1 MTRHSILVVED
12 EGVVAQDIQSS
23 IARIGHQVAGWA
35 TSGEEAISLAEQH
48 HPDLVLMDIRL
59 DGEIDGI
66 TAAEEIHQRLDIPV
80 VFLTAF
86 ADDETLTRAK
96 LVGPFG
102 YILKPFDESDLR
114 IAIEIGT
121 SKHEFDQKVAEARR
135 ELAEESEFLNSL
147 FETIPAPVMVV
158 DSDQKI
164 RMVNRAL
171 ERDFAGARETI
182 IDVCPGDALDCP
194 RAIEQPNSCGTLDEC
209 ITCQLRP
216 TIDEALD
223 GGKVDRR
230 RCQFEFQ
237 ADGEVRELTL
247 MISARPLD
255 RKDGR
260 LAIVILEDITE
271 LNGLREAMRGEG
283 IFAGIVGNTQAM
295 FDLFESIREVAEV
308 DVPVAILGESGVG
321 KELVAR
327 AIHRE
332 SKRASGPLE
341 KVNCAAVPSELIE
354 SELFGHEA
362 GAFTGATRQ
371 RRGKFERAGGG
382 TLFLDEVGDMPLSMQ
397 AKLLRVLQEREIE
410 RVGGSDTIVVD
421 VRVVAATNRDL
432 EQACQEETFR
442 ADLYDRLN
450 VLPLNVPPLRARRED
465 VPLLTAHFLGI
476 AASVND
482 RPEMSISE
490 GALATLSAYSFPGN
504 VRELRNVIERLVI
517 LNPDE
522 HIDEDAVKRCLG
534 AGVAGPAGALYRPG
548 VPFRVLVEESER
560 DIIEQALRHHGGQM
574 AATARALKLERS
586 YLYKKCKALGLR
598 SDKGD
603 AK

>member
-1 MTRHSILVVED
+1 MTRHNILVVED
-12 EGVVAQDIQSS
+12 ESVVAQDIQSS

-48 HPDLVLMDIRL
+48 HPDLVLMDVRL
-59 DGEIDGI
+59 GGEIDGI

-80 VFLTAF
+80 IFLTAF

-121 SKHEFDQKVAEARR
+121 SKHEFDQEVAEARR

-158 DSDQKI
+158 DNEQKI
-164 RMVNRAL
+164 RMANRAL

-194 RAIEQPNSCGTLDEC
+194 RAIEQPNACGTLDEC

-216 TIDEALD
+216 TIDEALA

-237 ADGEVRELTL
+237 ADGEIRELTL

-283 IFAGIVGNTQAM
+283 VFAGIVGNTQVM
-295 FDLFESIREVAEV
+295 FDVFESIREVAEV

-327 AIHRE
+327 AIHDHGQ
-332 SKRASGPLE
+332 RANRNFVT
-341 KVNCAAVPSELIE
+341 VNCAALPEGLLE
-354 SELFGHEA
+354 SELFGHVK
-362 GAFTGATRQ
+362 GAYTGSVKDRKG
-371 RRGKFERAGGG
+371 RFELADGG
-382 TLFLDEVGDMPLSMQ
+382 TIFLDEVAELAPAIQ
-397 AKLLRVLQEREIE
+397 VKLLRVLQEGTFEP
-410 RVGGSDTIVVD
+410 VGSDTTKAVD
-421 VRVVAATNRDL
+421 ARVLCATNKNLEEEVRAGRFREDL
-432 EQACQEETFR
+432 F
-442 ADLYDRLN
+442 YRLC
-450 VLPLNVPPLRARRED
+450 VVPIVIPPLRERPD
-465 VPLLTAHFLGI
+465 DIPLLAEHFLARSSATEGGRR
-476 AASVND
+476 VT
-482 RPEMSISE
+482 ISDE
-490 GALATLSAYSFPGN
+490 VLEVFRSFSWPGN
-504 VRELRNVIERLVI
+504 VRELQNVLQFAWIKCKGDVLRVEHLPPNFRLTS
-517 LNPDE
+517 E
-522 HIDEDAVKRCLG
+522 HAASKIGRRKGLTKEAVVAALDKTGGNKSEAAKVLG
-534 AGVAGPAGALYRPG
+534 VSRATLYR
-548 VPFRVLVEESER
+548 FL
-560 DIIEQALRHHGGQM
+560 DQM
-574 AATARALKLERS
+574 LTP
-586 YLYKKCKALGLR
+586 
-598 SDKGD
+598 
-603 AK
+603 